1 MNLPL
6 FISKRIANKGVKSF
20 SSTIYK
26 IAVASIGLSLAT
38 MIVTFSISLGF
49 RGVIEE
55 KIFSFGAHLE
65 ISKFNFGS
73 TFPIN
78 PISTEQDFYTKPEQF
93 GFIDHIQSFGY
104 KPGVLKT
111 EEMMGMVMKG
121 VDRDFNLERF
131 KPNIKSGDFIQ
142 FNDSTYSQQI
152 MISQLVADKLQ
163 VAVGDRVTAH
173 FFQDPPRVR
182 RLTVIGI
189 YETWIE
195 NFDNKIA
202 LVDIGLI
209 RRLNDW
215 QDTQVGGFEVFIKD
229 FNMLDDN
236 ENILYDELP
245 SDLYVEK
252 ITSKYQEVFE
262 WLGLVKQN
270 MLIFLGLVLFVAA
283 FNMISIIFIL
293 VVERTQMIGLF
304 KALGASNQLVRRIF
318 AYHGIILV
326 LKGMLI
332 GNVLGIGLSWLQ
344 DKFRIVTLDAANYY
358 MSYVPI
364 EWNWRIVIILNI
376 VVFTSISLVILIM
389 ALIVYAIKPIK
400 AIKFA

>member
-1 MNLPL
+1 M
-6 FISKRIANKGVKSF
+6 
-20 SSTIYK
+20 
-26 IAVASIGLSLAT
+26 AVRRS
-38 MIVTFSISLGF
+38 
-49 RGVIEE
+49 
-55 KIFSFGAHLE
+55 LE

-73 TFPIN
+73 TFPFN
-78 PISTEQDFYTKPEQF
+78 PISTDQDIYKEPEQF
-93 GFIDHIQSFGY
+93 SFIDHVQSFGY

-111 EEMMGMVMKG
+111 EEMMGMIMKG
-121 VDRDFNLERF
+121 VDRDFHLEKF

-163 VAVGDRVTAH
+163 VGVGDRITAH

-202 LVDIGLI
+202 LVDLGLI

-229 FNMLDDN
+229 FSMLN
-236 ENILYDELP
+236 LAENILYDELP

-252 ITSKYQEVFE
+252 ITTKYQEVFE
-262 WLGLVKQN
+262 WLGLVNQN
-270 MLIFLGLVLFVAA
+270 MFIFLGLVLFVAA

-293 VVERTQMIGLF
+293 VMERTQMIGLL

-318 AYHGIILV
+318 SYHGIILI

-332 GNVLGIGLSWLQ
+332 GNVLGIGLSLVQ
-344 DKFRIVTLDAANYY
+344 DKFRIISLDAANYY

-364 EWNWRIVIILNI
+364 EWNWTILIVLNI
-376 VVFTSISLVILIM
+376 VVFISITLVVLVM
-389 ALIVYAIKPIK
+389 AIIVYAIKPIK
-400 AIKFA
+400 AIKFD